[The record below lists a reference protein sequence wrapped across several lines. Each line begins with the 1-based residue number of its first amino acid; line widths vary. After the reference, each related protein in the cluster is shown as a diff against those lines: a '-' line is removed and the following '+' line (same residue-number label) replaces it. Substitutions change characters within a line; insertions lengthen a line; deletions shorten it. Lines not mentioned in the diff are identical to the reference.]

1 MSSTSPLNYRRKGSS
16 LGRNHI
22 RLYIACHKT
31 KGLLLR
37 PYKMQILPQP
47 QLLMRISPPK
57 LLDLTLLPIKP
68 LILIH
73 RLHGIHLIIQRIGM
87 AFCVILVYSISYV
100 RSTFGLAMGL
110 GGSVHS
116 GLCWEWRCGAV
127 NSSLR

>member
-22 RLYIACHKT
+22 RLYIACPKT

-37 PYKMQILPQP
+37 PYKMQILPQT
-47 QLLMRISPPK
+47 QLLMRINPPK
-57 LLDLTLLPIKP
+57 LLHLTFL

-73 RLHGIHLIIQRIGM
+73 RLHGIHLIIQRIGI

-100 RSTFGLAMGL
+100 KSTF
-110 GGSVHS
+110 
-116 GLCWEWRCGAV
+116 
-127 NSSLR
+127 